1 MSDEQQRFSRHT
13 LFYERDILESFSLP
27 RLVVGGDITGAVP
40 FSRKFDQEHRPVTR
54 GYDLRRS

>member
-1 MSDEQQRFSRHT
+1 
-13 LFYERDILESFSLP
+13 
-27 RLVVGGDITGAVP
+27 LVVGGDITGAVP